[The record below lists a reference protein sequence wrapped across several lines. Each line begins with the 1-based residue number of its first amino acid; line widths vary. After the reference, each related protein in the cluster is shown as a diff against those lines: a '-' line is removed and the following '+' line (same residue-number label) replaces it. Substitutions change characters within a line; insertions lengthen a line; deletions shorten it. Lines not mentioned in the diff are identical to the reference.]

1 MLIIIQEDWQN
12 LMIEIKK
19 IFQRKLSNSE
29 NIETKEN
36 SQKIN
41 FYLKADS

>member
-12 LMIEIKK
+12 LMIEIK
-19 IFQRKLSNSE
+19 IFQKEKLSNSE

-36 SQKIN
+36 SQK
-41 FYLKADS
+41 